1 MSSLTYER
9 LHDNLE
15 KLKLNRV
22 SEIVDNYMERALKD
36 NISLIDSLDYL
47 MEEERI
53 SKDESTL
60 NMRTNVAGF
69 PFRKTFEQFDFSYQP
84 SIDSKVIDELKTT
97 KFIYNQENV
106 VLLGPPGV
114 GKTHLAVALGMEA
127 VKHKFS
133 SYYVNCHSLIEQLN
147 RAHFENK
154 LEIKLKTLSKYKL
167 LIIDEIGYLPFDKQ
181 GANLF
186 FQLIS
191 RRYEK
196 NSVVITSNK
205 NFSEWG
211 SIFGDNVIA
220 AAVLDRLLHHCTVI
234 NIKGESYRLKERR
247 KIFENLRN
255 RD

>member
-114 GKTHLAVALGMEA
+114 GKTHLAVAVGMEA

-186 FQLIS
+186 FQL
-191 RRYEK
+191 EFL
-196 NSVVITSNK
+196 SN
-205 NFSEWG
+205 FQLELTLCLS
-211 SIFGDNVIA
+211 
-220 AAVLDRLLHHCTVI
+220 
-234 NIKGESYRLKERR
+234 
-247 KIFENLRN
+247 
-255 RD
+255 